1 MDEVSDDK
9 DLEKMERKRM
19 QIVHAP
25 HKSPKVRTLF
35 TINIY
40 IMIHNFDL

>member
-25 HKSPKVRTLF
+25 HKSPKVRTSF
-35 TINIY
+35 KINIY
-40 IMIHNFDL
+40 IMIYHFDL